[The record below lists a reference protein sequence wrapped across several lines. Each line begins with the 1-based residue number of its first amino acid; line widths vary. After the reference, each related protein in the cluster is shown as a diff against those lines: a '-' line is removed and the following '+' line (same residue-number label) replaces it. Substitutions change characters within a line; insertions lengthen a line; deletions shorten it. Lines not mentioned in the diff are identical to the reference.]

1 MRTLL
6 TESSAYLTIQEN
18 ICCDIANFRV
28 EILSH
33 LGQFADI
40 HYFKVI
46 LHNCEAEA
54 DEVNSEKL
62 GLLRVGSTDGGLNRE
77 LKLRQALGNYKMVAE
92 LLATVTE
99 DSVYVSA
106 KKIEEKTS
114 DRIDEFSAAG
124 NSPLITETESDY
136 VSAKKLE
143 EESTNCI
150 DEFSAADDSPLITGT
165 ESEYLEEEFYEEIEI
180 ESEVTGQ
187 KLIILSYLPN
197 FEETLEAWL
206 AQENCLDTA
215 LLLSSQICQFFR
227 YAYQQSWCFIQIF
240 PQFIQM
246 GTPVKFFDLTGA
258 YPVGEKLTASFLGN
272 YCAPEIAYD
281 SSCTIDEQISTY
293 TIGALLYQ
301 AVHQKL
307 PDRTYSAQLEIKRI
321 PRIYQILKLCLSP
334 IPEERFSLSQLLSLL
349 VESRKSILTP
359 EIHWNVYGRS
369 TLGLS
374 TSRLQNED
382 NYGVWQQYFSNG
394 EPILLAVVAD
404 GMGGMAQGEVASR
417 LAVETV
423 LEAQIPSN
431 LTNQQQRTEWL
442 VELVQKANACVTDNV
457 RDGGTTLSLVMAVG
471 RDLTIAHVGDSRI
484 FLLRNKQICQLSED
498 HSMVATL
505 LAGGQITY
513 EESQVHPDR
522 NVLIKSLGSKRRLSD
537 RYVQDLSLFGANFS
551 LPLENGDILLLC
563 SDGVWDLVP
572 ADKLADN
579 FTGDRTINSAVELTI
594 EQVLARGAHDNATI
608 LALKCN
614 IANSY

>member
-6 TESSAYLTIQEN
+6 TESSVCLTIQEN
-18 ICCDIANFRV
+18 ICCYIANFRV

-40 HYFKVI
+40 HYFKVM
-46 LHNCEAEA
+46 LHNCETEA
-54 DEVNSEKL
+54 DEVNSKKL
-62 GLLRVGSTDGGLNRE
+62 GLLRAGSTDGGLNRE
-77 LKLRQALGNYKMVAE
+77 LQLRQALGNYKMVAE
-92 LLATVTE
+92 LLATETE

-106 KKIEEKTS
+106 KKLEEEAT
-114 DRIDEFSAAG
+114 DRIDEFSEADDSA
-124 NSPLITETESDY
+124 LITE
-136 VSAKKLE
+136 
-143 EESTNCI
+143 
-150 DEFSAADDSPLITGT
+150 T

-180 ESEVTGQ
+180 ESEATGE

-206 AQENCLDTA
+206 TQENCLEPT

-258 YPVGEKLTASFLGN
+258 YSVGEELTSSFLGG
-272 YCAPEIAYD
+272 YCAPEIAYGNGY
-281 SSCTIDEQISTY
+281 TIDEQMSTY
-293 TIGALLYQ
+293 TVGALLYQ
-301 AVHQKL
+301 AIHQKL
-307 PDRTYSAQLEIKRI
+307 PAQAYSTELEIKRI
-321 PRIYQILKLCLSP
+321 PPIYQILKLCLSP

-359 EIHWNVYGRS
+359 QIHWDVYSRS

-382 NYGVWQQYFSNG
+382 SFGVRQQYFSNW
-394 EPILLAVVAD
+394 EPALLGVVAD
-404 GMGGMAQGEVASR
+404 GMGGMAQGEVASQ
-417 LAVETV
+417 LAVQTV
-423 LEAQIPSN
+423 LEAQIPIH
-431 LTNQQQRTEWL
+431 LTNQQQRAEWL
-442 VELVQKANACVTDNV
+442 VDLVQKANACVADNV
-457 RDGGTTLSLVMAVG
+457 RDGGTTLSLVMAIG

-505 LAGGQITY
+505 LASGQITY

-522 NVLIKSLGSKRRLSD
+522 NVLVKSLGSKRRLSD
-537 RYVQDLSLFGANFS
+537 RYVQDLSLFGANLS
-551 LPLENGDILLLC
+551 LPLEDGDILLLC

-572 ADKLADN
+572 ADELAEN
-579 FTGDRTINSAVELTI
+579 FRGDRTINSSVELTI
-594 EQVLARGAHDNATI
+594 EQVLARGAYDNATI

-614 IANSY
+614 IKNS